1 MITIKCGNCYKEIM
15 NRAKSIYS
23 PEVDEFYCDL
33 RCEKKHLEYLD
44 SKLPEVVLD
53 STGQYYWHFP
63 M

>member
-1 MITIKCGNCYKEIM
+1 M